1 MLRETKFMERDNSEL
16 GYIPHVNM
24 QELKENVSRLE
35 ARLSELQTD
44 EDDVDR
50 TTLRAVTALLR
61 NRKNLMEMLQ
71 RERFI

>member
-1 MLRETKFMERDNSEL
+1 MEHDNPEL

-24 QELKENVSRLE
+24 QELKQNVSELE
-35 ARLSELQTD
+35 ARLSALQTD
-44 EDDVDR
+44 EEDGDL

-61 NRKNLMEMLQ
+61 NRRNLMEMLQ